1 MARFMHFSRILSQ
14 VASRMFELTSSDIVK
29 YTLWILISFSAIT
42 WGTIFFKSW
51 VFWMVGRDNSHYGKA
66 FWAAADLKAAALS
79 DQERSIMGR
88 IAGAGFSVLND
99 IRSNTSRPLE
109 LSGNIQSILERSLR
123 QQISKERKVLE
134 SGLSMLASI
143 GSTAPFVGLFGTVWG
158 IMHALEGIS
167 KAKSASLDVVAG
179 PIGEALIATA
189 IGIAAA
195 IPAVLAYNYFLRKLK
210 LCEAELEYFATDFL
224 NLAVRSNLKTQGEK

>member
-1 MARFMHFSRILSQ
+1 
-14 VASRMFELTSSDIVK
+14 MFELSSSDIVK
-29 YTLWILISFSAIT
+29 YTLWILVSFSAIT
-42 WGTIFFKSW
+42 WGMIFFKSW
-51 VFWMVGRDNSHYGKA
+51 VFWTVGRDNSSYGKE
-66 FWAAADLKAAALS
+66 FWAAADLRAASLA
-79 DQERSIMGR
+79 DQEKSAMGR
-88 IAGAGFSVLND
+88 IAGAGFNVLND
-99 IRSNTSRPLE
+99 TRSNTSRPLE
-109 LSGNIQSILERSLR
+109 LSGDIQSILERSLR

-210 LCEAELEYFATDFL
+210 LSEAELDYFATDFL
-224 NLAVRSNLKTQGEK
+224 NLAVRSSLKTNEEK

>member
-1 MARFMHFSRILSQ
+1 MIE
-14 VASRMFELTSSDIVK
+14 VTSSDIVK
-29 YTLWILISFSAIT
+29 YTLWILIAFSAIT
-42 WGTIFFKSW
+42 WGIIFFKTW
-51 VFWMVGRDNSHYGKA
+51 IFWTVGRDNTVYGKT
-66 FWAAADLKAAALS
+66 FWAASDLREASLV
-79 DQERSIMGR
+79 DQENSAMGR
-88 IAGAGFSVLND
+88 IAGSGFNVLND
-99 IRSNTSRPLE
+99 VRSTTSRPLE
-109 LSGNIQSILERSLR
+109 LSGDIQSILERSLR

-195 IPAVLAYNYFLRKLK
+195 IPAVLAYNYFLRKMK
-210 LCEAELEYFATDFL
+210 LCEAELDYFATDFL
-224 NLAVRSNLKTQGEK
+224 NLAVKSSLKTNEDK

>member
-1 MARFMHFSRILSQ
+1 
-14 VASRMFELTSSDIVK
+14 MFELSSSDIVK
-29 YTLWILISFSAIT
+29 YTLWILVSFSAIT
-42 WGTIFFKSW
+42 WGMIFFKSW
-51 VFWMVGRDNSHYGKA
+51 VFWTVGKDNASYGKA
-66 FWAAADLKAAALS
+66 FWAAADLRAASLA
-79 DQERSIMGR
+79 DQEKSAMGR
-88 IAGAGFSVLND
+88 IAGAGFNVLND
-99 IRSNTSRPLE
+99 TRSNTSRPLE
-109 LSGNIQSILERSLR
+109 LSGDIQSILERSLR

-210 LCEAELEYFATDFL
+210 LSEAELDYFATDFL
-224 NLAVRSNLKTQGEK
+224 NLAVRSSLKSNEEN

>member
-1 MARFMHFSRILSQ
+1 
-14 VASRMFELTSSDIVK
+14 MFELSSSDIVK
-29 YTLWILISFSAIT
+29 YTLWILVSFSAIT
-42 WGTIFFKSW
+42 WGMIFFKSW
-51 VFWMVGRDNSHYGKA
+51 VFWTVGRDNASYGKE
-66 FWAAADLKAAALS
+66 FWAAADLRAASLA
-79 DQERSIMGR
+79 DQEKSAMGR
-88 IAGAGFSVLND
+88 IAGAGFNVLND
-99 IRSNTSRPLE
+99 TRSNTSRPLE
-109 LSGNIQSILERSLR
+109 LSGDIQSILERSLR

-210 LCEAELEYFATDFL
+210 LSEAELDYFATDFL
-224 NLAVRSNLKTQGEK
+224 NLAVRSSLKSNEDN